1 MHHGSCVCV
10 YDGEHRPFR
19 SYTLHLSLGLS
30 PVWADGGRLSRQT
43 LLSCSFSSTLRAAFF
58 RGTEP
63 VFLICKFPSTMEHGQ
78 SHGIVV
84 VLPVSAATAVP
95 TVSLSVALKDAVELA
110 PGPAGDPGRRPA
122 HALDDRCQ
130 PGNPPTDD
138 SGGPSGKGVPSATAE
153 ARPLL

>member
-1 MHHGSCVCV
+1 MCVRV
-10 YDGEHRPFR
+10 RRRASP
-19 SYTLHLSLGLS
+19 LSLLHS
-30 PVWADGGRLSRQT
+30 S
-43 LLSCSFSSTLRAAFF
+43 SFSWPLASWGGWRAPIEANIAVLLLLIDASLLRSAFF
-58 RGTEP
+58 WGTEP
-63 VFLICKFPSTMEHGQ
+63 VFLNCKFPSTMEHGQ